1 MLQMSIGGLGAGALA
16 AAIVAAVV
24 LGVVFYGLNSGN
36 RTEQAASL
44 PSTQVRTP
52 QAGDM
57 TVGGG
62 SEGRRRIFPD
72 KNWNSRTLVS
82 FSQETHW
89 RKRCHVIR
97 SPIPPQSQGPRE
109 SKLISVKRRV
119 LLAMMRRICER

>member
-57 TVGGG
+57 TVGGDP
-62 SEGRRRIFPD
+62 RAVDAYFPI
-72 KNWNSRTLVS
+72 KTGTRERSSRFHKKPTGGNDA
-82 FSQETHW
+82 T
-89 RKRCHVIR
+89 
-97 SPIPPQSQGPRE
+97 
-109 SKLISVKRRV
+109 
-119 LLAMMRRICER
+119 